1 MSIENLIAVPIV
13 EPKIPHLLKYM
24 GSKRE
29 LLDFVTTA
37 IDQIGQEN
45 DWVCDLFAGT
55 SVVSG
60 SLKAKYNVHAND
72 IQSYSAVL
80 AQTYLTDLKS
90 AIPFTKIAK
99 IKKEVTARVNEFKA
113 MYPDLKFDY
122 TNVDE
127 FLDVVALE
135 KAQQELIHKEFYIG
149 FHLFTKYYSGTYWTY
164 EQCVWIDSIR
174 CIAETYKDKPLY
186 YAMMSS
192 LISAM
197 SYVSQSTGHYAQ
209 YRDVTTSNLGDILIY
224 RRREIWHYFEKKLNE
239 LIVNLNGSATKEY
252 RVTTLD
258 YLDCLSTIKSGS
270 IVYADPPYQ
279 SVHYSRFY
287 HALETLVRYDNPVV
301 AHKGRYREDRH
312 QSPFCKKTTVKQAFI
327 GLFNGVKLKEAHL
340 ALSYSDTGMI
350 SLTQIQ
356 TLAKN
361 IFEDKYTIAIL
372 EKDYKHSTMGR
383 SDEKEQDVKEYV
395 VIFKKL

>member
-1 MSIENLIAVPIV
+1 MSVEKLISLQIV

-29 LLDFVTTA
+29 LLSFVTNA
-37 IDQIGQEN
+37 IDQLSEEN

-60 SLKAKYNVHAND
+60 ALKSKYNVHAND

-90 AIPFTKIAK
+90 AIPFTMIAK
-99 IKKEVTARVNEFKA
+99 IKEEVTTRVDEFKS
-113 MYPDLKFDY
+113 MYPNLHFDY

-127 FLDVVALE
+127 FLDVVNLE
-135 KAQQELIHKEFYIG
+135 KAQQELINKEFYIG

-164 EQCVWIDSIR
+164 EQCIWIDSIR
-174 CIAETYKDKPLY
+174 CIAETYKGKPLY
-186 YAMMSS
+186 YAIMSS

-224 RRREIWHYFEKKLNE
+224 RKREIWYYFEKKLNE
-239 LIVNLNGSATKEY
+239 LIINLNGSALKEY
-252 RVTTLD
+252 KITTLD
-258 YLDCLSTIKSGS
+258 YLDCLSTIKAGS

-287 HALETLVRYDNPVV
+287 HALETLVRYDNPIV

-312 QSPFCKKTTVKQAFI
+312 QSPFCKKTTVKQAFT
-327 GLFNGVKLKEAHL
+327 GLFNGVKLKRAHL

-350 SLTQIQ
+350 SLTQIEA
-356 TLAKN
+356 LAKN
-361 IFEDKYTIAIL
+361 VFEDKYAITIL

-383 SDEKEQDVKEYV
+383 SDEKEQDVKEY
-395 VIFKKL
+395 IILFKKL

>member
-1 MSIENLIAVPIV
+1 MNIENLIRTPK
-13 EPKIPHLLKYM
+13 PDTKIPHLLKYM

-29 LLDFVTTA
+29 LLDFVINA
-37 IDQIGQEN
+37 IDQVGEED

-72 IQSYSAVL
+72 IQAYSAVL
-80 AQTYLTDLKS
+80 AHTYLTDLKS
-90 AIPFTKIAK
+90 AITFINVAEV
-99 IKKEVTARVNEFKA
+99 KEQVLARVKEFKA
-113 MYPDLKFDY
+113 TYPNLRFDY
-122 TNVDE
+122 TNVNELDE
-127 FLDVVALE
+127 VVALE
-135 KAQQELIHKEFYIG
+135 KKQQELISKEFYVG

-164 EQCVWIDSIR
+164 EQCIWIDSIR
-174 CIAETYKDKPLY
+174 CIAETYKGKPLY

-209 YRDVTTSNLGDILIY
+209 YRDVTSSNLNDILIY
-224 RRREIWHYFEKKLNE
+224 RRRDIWYYFEKKLNE
-239 LIVNLNGSATKEY
+239 LIINLNGTASKDY
-252 RVTTLD
+252 RITTLD
-258 YLDCLSTIKSGS
+258 YLDCLSTIKNGS

-287 HALETLVRYDNPVV
+287 HALETLVRYDNPIV

-312 QSPFCKKTTVKQAFI
+312 QSPFCKKTTVKQAFTA
-327 GLFNGVKLKEAHL
+327 LFNGVKLKQAHL

-350 SLTQIQ
+350 SLTQIE
-356 TLAKN
+356 LIAKSV
-361 IFEDKYTIAIL
+361 FEDQYTITTL

-383 SDEKEQDVKEYV
+383 SDEKEQDVKEYIV
-395 VIFKKL
+395 LFKKI